1 MDALSKIA
9 GAPTSETAKKHAP
22 IFRREPAIA
31 EKQAI
36 QDAANALTAL
46 WKIGEPTKR

>member
-1 MDALSKIA
+1 MAALSRIA
-9 GAPTSETAKKHAP
+9 GAPTCETFQRHTP

-31 EKQAI
+31 EQQAI

-46 WKIGEPTKR
+46 WKIGRPIKR

>member
-1 MDALSKIA
+1 MVV
-9 GAPTSETAKKHAP
+9 GQEHAP
-22 IFRREPAIA
+22 LFRREPAIA

-46 WKIGEPTKR
+46 WKIREPTKRWSHGRRGRHTLD